1 MATQNNEEGKG
12 GIFGGLKKAPGYA
25 YAKAKQAANAYGV
38 AGTIAASVGGHVS
51 PVIPAFMYARQ
62 KYDEHR
68 RGEAIKERRT
78 ADLNYNAEADSTLP
92 EVRHMYGAPISDIY
106 NAAFNPIETT
116 KKMLT
121 RLTGRDSAEEPNEL
135 PQVVDDADLGIS
147 EGSGNM
153 YEGLG
158 ESQPGANMYEDIEDQ
173 AVNYSLTDGD
183 STDSMGLDMDE
194 GVGSKQKYDTYGF
207 KSNYE
212 GDYANAE
219 GEWDAIQSA
228 YVDMHNGRGNIKLDS
243 PEGQALNSRFNYI
256 ADMIDEANKRRTDEH
271 MRTFGSETAEERAY
285 DTDTR
290 QYDHFGFPSEY
301 VAPSGRGMGGKW
313 ENAKDELEGHRNRTT
328 GEIEGLNPDRI
339 KYLEDLIKDAENR
352 KTDSESATPGGGQ
365 SSTGGSTRTT
375 AHRPGYD
382 AKNNRGITG
391 ALELSAIPH
400 ARSQEIQNGR
410 ITLKGTVYNIVGN
423 TGDKFLVPDPD
434 QPDYSRR
441 A

>member
-1 MATQNNEEGKG
+1 MATQDNEEGKG

-78 ADLNYNAEADSTLP
+78 ADPNYNAEADSTLP

-116 KKMLT
+116 KRLLT
-121 RLTGRDSAEEPNEL
+121 KVTGRDSAEEPNEL

-147 EGSGNM
+147 EGRGFGAEDVGITAPS
-153 YEGLG
+153 E
-158 ESQPGANMYEDIEDQ
+158 PGYAGFDGPVD
-173 AVNYSLTDGD
+173 YSLSDED
-183 STDSMGLDMDE
+183 STGTMGLNMDE
-194 GVGSKQKYDTYGF
+194 GVGATNPEKYDHYGF
-207 KSNYE
+207 PTEYV
-212 GDYANAE
+212 GDYDNA
-219 GEWDAIQSA
+219 DA
-228 YVDMHNGRGNIKLDS
+228 
-243 PEGQALNSRFNYI
+243 E
-256 ADMIDEANKRRTDEH
+256 
-271 MRTFGSETAEERAY
+271 MR
-285 DTDTR
+285 
-290 QYDHFGFPSEY
+290 
-301 VAPSGRGMGGKW
+301 
-313 ENAKDELEGHRNRTT
+313 ELL
-328 GEIEGLNPDRI
+328 LNPDSRNF
-339 KYLEDLIKDAENR
+339 KDAKDLRDRRDYLNALLNKAKER
-352 KTDSESATPGGGQ
+352 KTDAESATPGGGQ
-365 SSTGGSTRTT
+365 SSTGSRTKDT
-375 AHRPGYD
+375 ASRPGYD
-382 AKNNRGITG
+382 RTNNRGITG
-391 ALELSAIPH
+391 SLELSAIPH

-410 ITLKGTVYNIVGN
+410 IVLKGTVYNIVGN